1 MRIENPSRS
10 AQLESHGGARPRK
23 YTSGFGPNSA
33 YHCTA
38 ANPAAQRVRRQI
50 QADTNMN
57 YPEPRKQPG
66 RICALLLG
74 VALALVG
81 CKPRTAYEFDALDFT
96 PTQDELGEF
105 SMGHYDI
112 PIPLAADGTVE
123 SESRN
128 RVIISFDL
136 FALVAPQD
144 ESQMKDSWQRH
155 EGNVRDSVIRVCR
168 SASPEELQEPE
179 LVTLK
184 SHLADSVQEE
194 MGNKSV
200 HRLLLS
206 EVTTK
211 EL

>member
-1 MRIENPSRS
+1 
-10 AQLESHGGARPRK
+10 
-23 YTSGFGPNSA
+23 
-33 YHCTA
+33 
-38 ANPAAQRVRRQI
+38 
-50 QADTNMN
+50 
-57 YPEPRKQPG
+57 
-66 RICALLLG
+66 
-74 VALALVG
+74 LALVG

-105 SMGHYDI
+105 FLGHYDI
-112 PIPLAADGTVE
+112 PIPLAVDGAAE

-128 RVIISFDL
+128 RLTITFDL
-136 FALVAPQD
+136 YALVAPQD
-144 ESQMKDSWQRH
+144 ESQMNDSWERH
-155 EGNVRDSVIRVCR
+155 EGNIRDSVIRVCR

-184 SHLADSVQEE
+184 SHLADAIQEE
-194 MGNKSV
+194 MGNKSL